1 MPGSARQFGAGL
13 GVVCGLGVAVLAVS
27 ACTPVA
33 SVEFSTVVPSQES
46 RATITA
52 EPSTGKKVDPGQR
65 ITVTATDGQ
74 LSEVVVTGPKGGQ
87 LKGQISPDGTTWIAN
102 KTSLAFGKT
111 YTVKATAIDQRGV
124 PTSTSNQ
131 FKTLEPKALVHA
143 SVDPGDGRTV
153 GVGMPI
159 TVNFDHPIKDRAA
172 VEQALVVYTPTPI
185 EGAWS
190 WTNDTQVR
198 FRPKKYWPGDIDVT
212 VAANLKGVK
221 IAKGVF
227 GENDT
232 TTTFHVGSSTVIKV
246 QADKHVAKVFR
257 NGEKVRTIPVT
268 TGKNGFE
275 TRTGNLIILSKEPT
289 RLMDAAT
296 GGTDPNDPEYYRI
309 EVQYAMR
316 ITYSG
321 EFLHAAPW
329 SVGAQGFANVS
340 HGCIGMSTANAQ
352 WLFDLAKIG
361 DPVEVTGTDN
371 PQNLGNGVT
380 VWTTTWDEWLKDS
393 ETGAVTTQVAGAEP
407 TQTPAPGDT
416 SIPTEA
422 PSASATPTPDLSS
435 ATPSASA
442 APSTPSSGAPQA
454 LGR

>member
-1 MPGSARQFGAGL
+1 MVVGRRVRASLGAAAGL
-13 GVVCGLGVAVLAVS
+13 GTAVLVVS
-27 ACTPVA
+27 ACTPTA
-33 SVEFSTVVPSQES
+33 SVDFSTVVPSDVS
-46 RATITA
+46 RATIAAQPGAGT
-52 EPSTGKKVDPGQR
+52 KVDPGQR

-74 LSEVVVTGPKGGQ
+74 LSDVVVIGPKGNH
-87 LKGQISPDGTTWIAN
+87 LKGQLSADGSTWTAS
-102 KTSLAFGKT
+102 KESLGFGKT
-111 YTVKATAIDQRGV
+111 YKVEATAIDQRGV
-124 PTSTSNQ
+124 QTSATNQ
-131 FKTLEPKALVHA
+131 FSTLEPKALVRA
-143 SVDPGDGRTV
+143 SVDPGEGRTV

-159 TVNFDHPIKDRAA
+159 TVNFDRAIKDRAA

-198 FRPKKYWPGDIDVT
+198 FRPKDYWPGDIDVT

-221 IAKGVF
+221 TAKGIF
-227 GENDT
+227 GKENSS
-232 TTTFHVGSSTVIKV
+232 TTFRVGSSTVIKV
-246 QADKHVAKVFR
+246 NADTHEAKVIHD
-257 NGEKVRTIPVT
+257 GQKVRTIPVT
-268 TGKNGFE
+268 TGKDGFE
-275 TRTGNLIILSKEPT
+275 TRSGTKIILSKEPT

-329 SVGAQGFANVS
+329 SVGSQGYANVS

-352 WLFDLAKIG
+352 WLYDLAKIG

-393 ETGAVTTQVAGAEP
+393 ATGATTTQVATSQPAPTVTDEPTTPGADDSAANDLPTSAPTASASAEP
-407 TQTPAPGDT
+407 TEQA
-416 SIPTEA
+416 
-422 PSASATPTPDLSS
+422 
-435 ATPSASA
+435 
-442 APSTPSSGAPQA
+442 QA